1 MSKQFKRRY
10 KAVRRE
16 FNEDLYARVVQ
27 NKALAVMIIKTY
39 AASQHRRHITGI
51 WELLGFHH
59 KEAYKEYC
67 DKLMGKHLCGRDELM
82 HSLYFAEKD
91 LYDKYVRRIPERY
104 AMGEA
109 LGVAYRALR
118 RD

>member
-1 MSKQFKRRY
+1 MSKQLKRKY
-10 KAVRRE
+10 KTIRRE
-16 FNEDLYARVVQ
+16 FNRDLNARVSQ
-27 NKALAVMIIKTY
+27 NRALATMIIKTY
-39 AASQHRRHITGI
+39 TASQHRRHIMKI

-59 KEAYKEYC
+59 KEAYKDYC
-67 DKLMGKHLCGRDELM
+67 DKLGRKHLCGRDELM

-91 LYDKYVRRIPERY
+91 LYDKYVRKIPERY